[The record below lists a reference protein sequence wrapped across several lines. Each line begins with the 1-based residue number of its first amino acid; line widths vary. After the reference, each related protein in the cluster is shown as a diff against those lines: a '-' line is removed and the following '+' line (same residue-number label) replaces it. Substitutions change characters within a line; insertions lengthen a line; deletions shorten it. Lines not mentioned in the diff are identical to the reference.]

1 MTPFQEEIQRLKEYQ
16 EVADIGEIA
25 RRLFAMNSFDGILT
39 ILGVLVGNY
48 LADVRTSST
57 IIVTGMATSVSMGVS
72 GLWGAYLTESAERQ
86 KSLDDLEEY
95 TLTDLSDTRIGRA
108 SRVAVVIVAV
118 VDGLAPLLASF
129 LVLLPFFLTHLWGDI
144 LYSYYL
150 ALAIAML
157 SLFGLGAFLG
167 SISRRNVLIAGL
179 KMIFA
184 GVVALLLS
192 YLIENAIHP

>member
-167 SISRRNVLIAGL
+167 RISRRNVLIAGL